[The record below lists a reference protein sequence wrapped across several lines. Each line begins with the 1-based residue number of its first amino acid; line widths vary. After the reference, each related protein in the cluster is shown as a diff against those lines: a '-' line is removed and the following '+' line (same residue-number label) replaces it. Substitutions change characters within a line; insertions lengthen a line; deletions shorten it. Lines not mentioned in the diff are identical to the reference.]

1 MTKKEKLQTQ
11 DSNNPISV
19 TELANKMQF
28 AQEKQIKD
36 LENKCF
42 ALNQTLDQFVKALED
57 KEEEIAHL
65 KHLLYKGVPIIGEPI
80 AINISDEELIADIQL
95 NKLKVDAKTRKLT
108 LEEIKIFDLLV
119 KNKRLARGDA
129 TDIPGTPKDDKIK
142 NKDSK
147 TLLKIASKKVE

>member
-1 MTKKEKLQTQ
+1 MSKKEKFQTQ
-11 DSNNPISV
+11 DSNTAISV

-28 AQEKQIKD
+28 SQDQKIKE

-42 ALNQTLDQFVKALED
+42 ALNETLTKFVKALED

-65 KHLLYKGVPIIGEPI
+65 KHLLYKGVPIIGEAI

-95 NKLKVDAKTRKLT
+95 NKLKVDAKIRKLT

-129 TDIPGTPKDDKIK
+129 TDIPGKPKDDRIK
-142 NKDSK
+142 SKDSN